1 MKSRQLLSFVRPN
14 VDLWISFYMFNNV
27 WLLSNWRIPHKLF
40 FILYLWTENK
50 LSPDTNSQNFDKKDS
65 LQNKYHYKHVE
76 MRHTFH
82 FGLIWKIG
90 DLIQPICRR
99 ITKLSG
105 YFENIT
111 FHQDYLY
118 SNKTKALI
126 CMARHTLNILRVACK
141 ETLSSSQQIGISAL
155 HKNEKNNS
163 KTTRFEYDS

>member
-1 MKSRQLLSFVRPN
+1 
-14 VDLWISFYMFNNV
+14 
-27 WLLSNWRIPHKLF
+27 
-40 FILYLWTENK
+40 
-50 LSPDTNSQNFDKKDS
+50 
-65 LQNKYHYKHVE
+65 

-155 HKNEKNNS
+155 HRNEIQKPLDLNTIAKIEDYVAVS
-163 KTTRFEYDS
+163 QIFFLKQI